1 MYKYCY
7 IEPIIFTSYLIW
19 YTGRIWNG
27 YVASRFN
34 RIGEIAEVLNSSMTE
49 FFKKNDSVR
58 ARPDYLA
65 DSINPLPLGK
75 SDMRRNR
82 PSCNGV
88 PNKQM
93 LRTRHHVFEH
103 RNLAVL
109 CQPRHWDVSTACS
122 GTVRTARRGL
132 EEERMTDTCRLY
144 RLGLLTRM
152 PLCLGKHIEWDCGT
166 ASFHSQ
172 IGRKRYE
179 SRKMDTCGDCD
190 SDRHSGWDGRVK
202 TVEADFSASTVF
214 FLFQNLILY
223 GQRTETRKMNLPNLS
238 ENFPLVHLI

>member
-7 IEPIIFTSYLIW
+7 IDPIIFTSYLIW

-65 DSINPLPLGK
+65 DSINPLPPGK

-103 RNLAVL
+103 RNLAAL
-109 CQPRHWDVSTACS
+109 CQPRHWDASTACS

-132 EEERMTDTCRLY
+132 EEERMADTCWLC

-152 PLCLGKHIEWDCGT
+152 PPCLGKHVEWDCGT
-166 ASFHSQ
+166 ARQ
-172 IGRKRYE
+172 CRL
-179 SRKMDTCGDCD
+179 SRFIA
-190 SDRHSGWDGRVK
+190 R
-202 TVEADFSASTVF
+202 
-214 FLFQNLILY
+214 
-223 GQRTETRKMNLPNLS
+223 
-238 ENFPLVHLI
+238 

>member
-19 YTGRIWNG
+19 YIGRIWNG

-75 SDMRRNR
+75 SDMRRDR

-103 RNLAVL
+103 RNLL
-109 CQPRHWDVSTACS
+109 PHVSRVIETFPQRAP
-122 GTVRTARRGL
+122 AL
-132 EEERMTDTCRLY
+132 F
-144 RLGLLTRM
+144 GLLEGALRTHGGYLPTVPIGVSDEDTAVSRKTRRM
-152 PLCLGKHIEWDCGT
+152 GLQNCTPVPFVP
-166 ASFHSQ
+166 FHSQ

-190 SDRHSGWDGRVK
+190 SDRHSGWGGRLK
-202 TVEADFSASTVF
+202 LAKGYPGKPDT
-214 FLFQNLILY
+214 L
-223 GQRTETRKMNLPNLS
+223 
-238 ENFPLVHLI
+238 

>member
-103 RNLAVL
+103 RNLAAL
-109 CQPRHWDVSTACS
+109 CQPRHWDASTACS
-122 GTVRTARRGL
+122 G
-132 EEERMTDTCRLY
+132 Y
-144 RLGLLTRM
+144 LLTVPIGAFDEDTAVSRKTRRM
-152 PLCLGKHIEWDCGT
+152 GLRNCTPVPFVP
-166 ASFHSQ
+166 FHSQ

-190 SDRHSGWDGRVK
+190 FDRYSGWDGRVK
-202 TVEADFSASTVF
+202 TVEAEKSASTFYF
-214 FLFQNLILY
+214 FYFKTSSY
-223 GQRTETRKMNLPNLS
+223 TGSGQKKERWI
-238 ENFPLVHLI
+238 FPIYLKISHWFI

>member
-1 MYKYCY
+1 M
-7 IEPIIFTSYLIW
+7 
-19 YTGRIWNG
+19 
-27 YVASRFN
+27 
-34 RIGEIAEVLNSSMTE
+34 LNSSMTE

-103 RNLAVL
+103 RNLAAPY
-109 CQPRHWDVSTACS
+109 QPRHRDASTTCS
-122 GTVRTARRGL
+122 GTVRTARRGF
-132 EEERMTDTCRLY
+132 EEEGMTDTFRLC
-144 RLGLLTRM
+144 RLGLLPRM

-166 ASFHSQ
+166 ARQ
-172 IGRKRYE
+172 CRL
-179 SRKMDTCGDCD
+179 SR
-190 SDRHSGWDGRVK
+190 
-202 TVEADFSASTVF
+202 F
-214 FLFQNLILY
+214 I
-223 GQRTETRKMNLPNLS
+223 TR
-238 ENFPLVHLI
+238 

>member
-1 MYKYCY
+1 M
-7 IEPIIFTSYLIW
+7 
-19 YTGRIWNG
+19 WNG

-82 PSCNGV
+82 PSCTGV

-109 CQPRHWDVSTACS
+109 CQPRH
-122 GTVRTARRGL
+122 
-132 EEERMTDTCRLY
+132 
-144 RLGLLTRM
+144 
-152 PLCLGKHIEWDCGT
+152 
-166 ASFHSQ
+166 
-172 IGRKRYE
+172 
-179 SRKMDTCGDCD
+179 
-190 SDRHSGWDGRVK
+190 
-202 TVEADFSASTVF
+202 
-214 FLFQNLILY
+214 
-223 GQRTETRKMNLPNLS
+223 
-238 ENFPLVHLI
+238 

>member
-103 RNLAVL
+103 RNLLPHASRVIETCPQL
-109 CQPRHWDVSTACS
+109 APALFGLLEGALRRNAWRIPADCADW
-122 GTVRTARRGL
+122 GFRRG
-132 EEERMTDTCRLY
+132 Y
-144 RLGLLTRM
+144 R
-152 PLCLGKHIEWDCGT
+152 
-166 ASFHSQ
+166 
-172 IGRKRYE
+172 
-179 SRKMDTCGDCD
+179 
-190 SDRHSGWDGRVK
+190 RV
-202 TVEADFSASTVF
+202 
-214 FLFQNLILY
+214 
-223 GQRTETRKMNLPNLS
+223 S
-238 ENFPLVHLI
+238 ENTSNGIAELHASVVCPVS

>member
-34 RIGEIAEVLNSSMTE
+34 RIGEIAGVLNSSMTE

-103 RNLAVL
+103 RNLLPHASRVIETFPQL
-109 CQPRHWDVSTACS
+109 APA
-122 GTVRTARRGL
+122 L
-132 EEERMTDTCRLY
+132 F
-144 RLGLLTRM
+144 GLLEGALRRKAWRI
-152 PLCLGKHIEWDCGT
+152 PADCAVWDFWRGCRRVLENTSNGT
-166 ASFHSQ
+166 A
-172 IGRKRYE
+172 E
-179 SRKMDTCGDCD
+179 LP
-190 SDRHSGWDGRVK
+190 
-202 TVEADFSASTVF
+202 ASAVCLAS
-214 FLFQNLILY
+214 
-223 GQRTETRKMNLPNLS
+223 
-238 ENFPLVHLI
+238 

>member
-1 MYKYCY
+1 MVTRVNKNIQNQRLLMYKYCY

-19 YTGRIWNG
+19 HAGRIWNW

-103 RNLAVL
+103 RNLLPHASRVIETLPQLAPALFELLEGALRRKAWWIPADCADWGFCRGCRCALESTSNGPAELPASAVCL
-109 CQPRHWDVSTACS
+109 VS
-122 GTVRTARRGL
+122 
-132 EEERMTDTCRLY
+132 
-144 RLGLLTRM
+144 
-152 PLCLGKHIEWDCGT
+152 
-166 ASFHSQ
+166 
-172 IGRKRYE
+172 
-179 SRKMDTCGDCD
+179 
-190 SDRHSGWDGRVK
+190 
-202 TVEADFSASTVF
+202 
-214 FLFQNLILY
+214 
-223 GQRTETRKMNLPNLS
+223 
-238 ENFPLVHLI
+238 

>member
-49 FFKKNDSVR
+49 FFKKNDPVR

-65 DSINPLPLGK
+65 DSINPLPPGK
-75 SDMRRNR
+75 SDMRRSR

-103 RNLAVL
+103 RNLAAS
-109 CQPRHWDVSTACS
+109 CQPRHWDVSTAAPALFGLLEGALRRNVWRIPADCADW
-122 GTVRTARRGL
+122 GFRRGYRHVL
-132 EEERMTDTCRLY
+132 ENTSNGIAE
-144 RLGLLTRM
+144 
-152 PLCLGKHIEWDCGT
+152 
-166 ASFHSQ
+166 
-172 IGRKRYE
+172 
-179 SRKMDTCGDCD
+179 
-190 SDRHSGWDGRVK
+190 
-202 TVEADFSASTVF
+202 
-214 FLFQNLILY
+214 
-223 GQRTETRKMNLPNLS
+223 LPR
-238 ENFPLVHLI
+238 FIAR